1 MIHDF
6 RKCTH
11 TQMFTSNIHLNPEK
25 WNDSKIFNFMVEKS
39 VYWLTKQKW
48 NMILH
53 KWALICFNLLFLY
66 CAMYFSLIL
75 QFPKTHA
82 SNIHSLGV
90 KREYLQFYTFL
101 GIIIDLKLILI
112 NCKKLRVKKTN
123 PYSIICHICTL
134 IKPPWVYCIMLL
146 LGLLCP
152 FPQCHIYL

>member
-1 MIHDF
+1 MIVKYSTLWWKKVFID
-6 RKCTH
+6 
-11 TQMFTSNIHLNPEK
+11 
-25 WNDSKIFNFMVEKS
+25 
-39 VYWLTKQKW
+39 LTKQKW

-112 NCKKLRVKKTN
+112 NCKKLRVKKNKPIFYHLSYLHIDKATLSLLYHAFVGAAL
-123 PYSIICHICTL
+123 PFSSVSYLSIKNRNSL
-134 IKPPWVYCIMLL
+134 NQMV
-146 LGLLCP
+146 
-152 FPQCHIYL
+152 

>member
-1 MIHDF
+1 
-6 RKCTH
+6 
-11 TQMFTSNIHLNPEK
+11 
-25 WNDSKIFNFMVEKS
+25 
-39 VYWLTKQKW
+39 
-48 NMILH
+48 
-53 KWALICFNLLFLY
+53 
-66 CAMYFSLIL
+66 MYFSLIL

-134 IKPPWVYCIMLL
+134 IKPLSLL
-146 LGLLCP
+146 YHAFVEAALP
-152 FPQCHIYL
+152 FSSVSYLSIKNRNSLNQMV